1 MNTQMNVRID
11 DQIKRMGDEVFANL
25 GLTPSQVVRRVWE
38 FAAAHGEAPDIV
50 LAALG
55 NVHDVNGKREELLQA
70 STACA
75 RFRERFGLPAPDR
88 LEEIDYRALR
98 EEALYDRMSERGL
111 A

>member
-11 DQIKRMGDEVFANL
+11 EQVKLLGDEVFAGL
-25 GLTPSQVVRRVWE
+25 GFTPSQVVRRVWE
-38 FAAAHGEAPDIV
+38 FAAAHREAPDIV

-55 NVHDVNGKREELLQA
+55 GTCAGSDMREELLHA
-70 STACA
+70 SSACE
-75 RFRERFGLPAPDR
+75 RFREQFGLPAPDR

-98 EEALYDRMSERGL
+98 EEAYYERMAERGI